1 MFVNHANSNVMF
13 QEALK
18 EVIEI
23 NKTQDVCLICYEK
36 NDLECHRSIIRDIIK
51 EKYNI
56 DSKEF

>member
-1 MFVNHANSNVMF
+1 ML
-13 QEALK
+13 QEGLK

-36 NDLECHRSIIRDIIK
+36 NDLECNRSIIRDIIK